1 MKFLPNV
8 FIRNSVHVCLN
19 VLKTTV
25 DEVDCVEILLSFTHH
40 RLWCEMYGDGM
51 LPQVFQTF

>member
-1 MKFLPNV
+1 MT
-8 FIRNSVHVCLN
+8 N

-40 RLWCEMYGDGM
+40 RLWCENVWGWDV
-51 LPQVFQTF
+51 PQVSQAF